1 MHSLYTQAQS
11 RPLIS
16 GQKPVRRRCYQLRRR
31 EVAQRLDE
39 RAIGLEQILV
49 SEELWRHP
57 AKLLTIEGTRAAA
70 EALDDP
76 QRELDVPVRV
86 AMLEPHERAARLNLD
101 AELLTQ
107 LACQRRAFGL
117 AVRDLAARKLP
128 AARLMAARW
137 TLRDEHAPGAV
148 VECRRHHQHHG
159 QVACGGGYSTLDS
172 APWQCL
178 YFLPEPH
185 GQGSLRPTLGS
196 PRTKGSADS
205 G

>member
-1 MHSLYTQAQS
+1 MHSLYRGLRKA
-11 RPLIS
+11 PAALFANH
-16 GQKPVRRRCYQLRRR
+16 LRRR

-49 SEELWRHP
+49 SKKPRRHP
-57 AKLLTIEGTRAAA
+57 AKVLPIEGPRAAA

-117 AVRDLAARKLP
+117 AVYDLAARKLP
-128 AARLMAARW
+128 AALLMAARW
-137 TLRDEHAPGAV
+137 TLCDEHAPGAV
-148 VECRRHHQHHG
+148 V
-159 QVACGGGYSTLDS
+159 
-172 APWQCL
+172 
-178 YFLPEPH
+178 
-185 GQGSLRPTLGS
+185 
-196 PRTKGSADS
+196 
-205 G
+205 